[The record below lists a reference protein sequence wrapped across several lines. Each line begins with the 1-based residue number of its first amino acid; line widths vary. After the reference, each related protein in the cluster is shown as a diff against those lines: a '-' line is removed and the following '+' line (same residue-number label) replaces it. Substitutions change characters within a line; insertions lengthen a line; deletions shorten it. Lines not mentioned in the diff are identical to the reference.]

1 MLLQLTWL
9 LLGLTW
15 WLILLSLALL
25 FFMCSFFE
33 IMCRTQKS
41 SLNDLSFAD
50 VEDRYDVDNAACYVR
65 YCLDMA
71 AGWTHNNIIIMV
83 MIMSIE

>member
-15 WLILLSLALL
+15 WILLSLALL
-25 FFMCSFFE
+25 FFMCSFLKL
-33 IMCRTQKS
+33 CVVHKS
-41 SLNDLSFAD
+41 SCLKDLSFAD

-65 YCLDMA
+65 YCLDLD
-71 AGWTHNNIIIMV
+71 GCWLD
-83 MIMSIE
+83 SQ

>member
-1 MLLQLTWL
+1 
-9 LLGLTW
+9 
-15 WLILLSLALL
+15 
-25 FFMCSFFE
+25 
-33 IMCRTQKS
+33 MCRTQKS

-83 MIMSIE
+83 MIMYL

>member
-15 WLILLSLALL
+15 LTS
-25 FFMCSFFE
+25 FFMCSFFK

-65 YCLDMA
+65 YCLD
-71 AGWTHNNIIIMV
+71 GCWLD
-83 MIMSIE
+83 SQ